1 MIKRYSLI
9 AAIASLFLLG
19 AFYWWFQGSLVTTG
33 VYALIALLSLLTVP
47 LMYRFSGYSED
58 DDNEW
63 LQEREAQEYTDMS
76 ERLKTIRTELEGL
89 GLTEGV
95 RQTNLLSNIINDY
108 HSVVETRFYGK
119 ANAPLTY
126 LGAARTVQKHAVQNL
141 GDAIAVGH
149 SLSTLSR
156 NHRSEA
162 EIENKQQQQRH
173 DQQTKLSVEQEDR
186 LSQLFEENNQLFHSL
201 TETAVEI
208 ANIKSFSD
216 YQRTDA
222 QARLVALAEI
232 ASKSGHS

>member
-9 AAIASLFLLG
+9 AGVASLILLG
-19 AFYWWFQGSLVTTG
+19 AFYWWFQGNLIATA
-33 VYALIALLSLLTVP
+33 VYAIIALLSVFTVP

-58 DDNEW
+58 DDNKW
-63 LQEREAQEYTDMS
+63 LQERESKEHDEMS
-76 ERLKTIRTELEGL
+76 QRLVTIRSELEGL

-95 RQTNLLSNIINDY
+95 RQANLLSNIINDY

-126 LGAARTVQKHAVQNL
+126 LGAARTVQKHAIQNL

-156 NHRSEA
+156 GHRSA
-162 EIENKQQQQRH
+162 DEIANTQQQQRH
-173 DQQTKLSVEQEDR
+173 DKQNALSVEQQER
-186 LSQLFEENNQLFHSL
+186 LNALFEENNQLFHSL

-232 ASKSGHS
+232 ASKSGQ

>member
-9 AAIASLFLLG
+9 AAVASLILLG
-19 AFYWWFQGSLVTTG
+19 AFYWWFQGNLIATA
-33 VYALIALLSLLTVP
+33 VYALVALLSLLTVP
-47 LMYRFSGYSED
+47 LMYRLSGYSED
-58 DDNEW
+58 DDNQW
-63 LQEREAQEYTDMS
+63 LQEREAQEHNEMS
-76 ERLKTIRTELEGL
+76 QRLTTIRAELEGL
-89 GLTEGV
+89 GLNEGV
-95 RQTNLLSNIINDY
+95 RQANLLSNIINDY

-126 LGAARTVQKHAVQNL
+126 LGAARTVQKHAIQNL

-156 NHRSEA
+156 SHRDA
-162 EIENKQQQQRH
+162 DEIANDQQQQRH
-173 DQQTKLSVEQEDR
+173 DKQIALSGEQEGR
-186 LSQLFEENNQLFHSL
+186 LNALFEENNQLFHSL

-232 ASKSGHS
+232 ASKSGQ

>member
-9 AAIASLFLLG
+9 AAIASLILLVLY
-19 AFYWWFQGSLVTTG
+19 FWWFQGNILLTLIYAGISLL
-33 VYALIALLSLLTVP
+33 ALLTVP
-47 LMYRFSGYSED
+47 LMYRLAGYSEVD
-58 DDNEW
+58 DGVW
-63 LQEREAQEYTDMS
+63 LQEREALEHAEMS
-76 ERLKTIRTELEGL
+76 ERLSSIKVELDGL
-89 GLTEGV
+89 GLKEGS
-95 RQTNLLSNIINDY
+95 RQANALSDIINDY

-141 GDAIAVGH
+141 ADAVAVGH

-156 NHRSEA
+156 NYRQTSDIANHE
-162 EIENKQQQQRH
+162 QQNRH
-173 DQQTKLSVEQEDR
+173 DKQSELYDEQTSR
-186 LSQLFEENNQLFHSL
+186 LNKLFEENNQLFHSL

-232 ASKSGHS
+232 ASKSGQ